1 MQHIHIPADTAMSFK
16 EKRGRP
22 CLKSYRFLPVTK
34 CYMWQVSIHSTKQQQ
49 ALIENSNS
57 HRRDENPVG
66 VGGSRQVVWCLIL
79 RYSVRLKITS
89 QLYIFFFFLASEGE
103 PEPICRASGKASIT
117 NSWLEMH
124 TSLCYT
130 AGLVPWQYIQ
140 HQIDVKA

>member
-49 ALIENSNS
+49 GLIENSNS

-66 VGGSRQVVWCLIL
+66 VGGSRQVVCRLIL

-89 QLYIFFFFLASEGE
+89 QLYVFLFFFGIWRRAGADL
-103 PEPICRASGKASIT
+103 PASGKASIT